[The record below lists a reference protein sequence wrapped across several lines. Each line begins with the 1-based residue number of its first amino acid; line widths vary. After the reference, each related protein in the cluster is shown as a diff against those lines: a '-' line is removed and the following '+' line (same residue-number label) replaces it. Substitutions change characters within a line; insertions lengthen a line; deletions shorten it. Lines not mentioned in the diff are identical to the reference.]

1 VPSPH
6 VMTNSPEIF
15 SPECRWP
22 PLWSCST

>member
-15 SPECRWP
+15 SPECSWP
-22 PLWSCST
+22 LLWFCST